1 MVDILLVF
9 EVHQPYRLR
18 RDFFWGKREF
28 RKLAKGELFENYFDH
43 VTDGEIFRRASTKC
57 YLPSNNILLKI
68 IDEFKHEKKE
78 VRVAYGIS
86 GVFLEQCERFNKDV
100 LESFRQ
106 LSETGRVE
114 FLGQTYYHSLSSLY
128 PSEDEFIAQV
138 NQHRKTVNELLGYSP
153 SVFENTELI
162 YNNEVAKSVEQ
173 LGFSGIF
180 TEGAERI
187 IGSSSPNRLLS
198 ANGCDKLRVI
208 LRNYKLTDDVGFR
221 FSTTTWSEWPLTAE
235 KYADWLAS
243 TRGQYICIFLD
254 YETFGEHH
262 WPETGIHDFLRKLP
276 GEILKR
282 ENLTM
287 STPSNVIADHRPVGL
302 LDVPESKT
310 VSWADIE
317 RSTDSWIGNDM
328 QWAFFAG
335 VRDIERLV
343 KESGDKGLMDIWRY
357 LQISD
362 HLYYMFT
369 AGGGPGAVHSYFSP
383 YAKPIDA
390 FLTSMAVLMDFE
402 NRLRVE
408 TLAANE
414 RFDFQI
420 SEGKS
425 GGIGSSALS
434 LVGFY
439 DLLAKVPLRSIEF
452 HRGRGDFENWLE
464 QGLRDK
470 VLADEVRGVN
480 ESDLDGEALVVELRK
495 VIQSHMALQKGC
507 FRKMGYA

>member
-78 VRVAYGIS
+78 VRVAYSIS

-235 KYADWLAS
+235 KYTDWLAS

-287 STPSNVIADHRPVGL
+287 STPSSVIADHRPVGL

-480 ESDLDGEALVVELRK
+480 ESDLEGEALVLELRK

>member
-1 MVDILLVF
+1 LPDILLVF
-9 EVHQPYRLR
+9 EVHQPYRFR

-28 RKLAKGELFENYFDH
+28 RKLAKSELFDSYFDH
-43 VTDGEIFRRASTKC
+43 LTDREIFKRASTKC
-57 YLPSNNILLKI
+57 YLPSNSILLKL

-78 VRVAYGIS
+78 VRVAYSIS
-86 GVFLEQCERFNKDV
+86 GVFLEQCERFDRDV
-100 LESFRQ
+100 LDSFKQ

-128 PSEDEFIAQV
+128 PIKDEFIAQI
-138 NQHRKTVNELLGYSP
+138 NQHRSAVSDLLGYSP
-153 SVFENTELI
+153 NVFENTELI
-162 YNNEVAKSVEQ
+162 YNNEVAKLVEQ
-173 LGFSGIF
+173 QGFNGIC

-187 IGSSSPNRLLS
+187 IGSSSPNQLLS
-198 ANGCDKLRVI
+198 ANRCNDLRVI

-221 FSTTTWSEWPLTAE
+221 FSTKTWSEWPLTAE

-243 TRGQYICIFLD
+243 TSGQYICIFLD

-262 WPETGIHDFLRKLP
+262 WPETGIHDFLRGLP
-276 GEILKR
+276 GEILKK

-287 STPSNVIADHRPVGL
+287 STPSRVIESHKPVGV

-343 KESGDKGLMDIWRY
+343 KECGDKGFTNIWRY

-369 AGGGPGAVHSYFSP
+369 SGGGPGVVHSYFSP
-383 YAKPIDA
+383 YAKPIDS

-402 NRLRVE
+402 HRLKIE

-414 RFDFQI
+414 QFEFQT
-420 SEGKS
+420 SEGEA
-425 GGIGSSALS
+425 GGTGLSILS

-439 DLLAKVPLRSIEF
+439 DLLASVPPRSIEF
-452 HRGRGDFENWLE
+452 HRRRGDFEKWCELS
-464 QGLRDK
+464 LRDK
-470 VLADEVRGVN
+470 MLADKIRDVN
-480 ESDLDGEALVVELRK
+480 QSDLKGKELVFELKR
-495 VIQSHMALQKGC
+495 VIQSHIAQQKKC
-507 FRKMGYA
+507 LRKMGYA